1 MSEKL
6 KLVKI
11 NSEYCDYLR
20 KFDKRVP
27 YNFDKKMN
35 RPFVGVLFKVGD
47 YKYFAPL
54 SSPKEKHLKM
64 KNIIDF
70 LRLDGGKLGAI
81 NFNNMIP
88 VKNDNITLID
98 LKQDFNIISDEKY
111 KKLLQN
117 QIFWLNRNAEKIYY
131 KAYKIYEKYVSNN
144 LDNKIADRCCNFK
157 LLEQKCN
164 EYRDFMYS

>member
-1 MSEKL
+1 MGEKL

-20 KFDKRVP
+20 EFDQKVP
-27 YNFDKKMN
+27 YNFDKKKN

-54 SSPKEKHLKM
+54 TSPKEKHLRM
-64 KNIIDF
+64 KNSIDF

-98 LKQDFNIISDEKY
+98 LKQDLSVINDEKY
-111 KKLLQN
+111 KK
-117 QIFWLNRNAEKIYY
+117 IVTEP
-131 KAYKIYEKYVSNN
+131 
-144 LDNKIADRCCNFK
+144 NF
-157 LLEQKCN
+157 LVE
-164 EYRDFMYS
+164 S